1 MGIQKNQ
8 RYSPFVEVK
17 VAELASENTYRE
29 SSRILKEWT
38 AVEMSHQT
46 VGSIVRRVGKVQAQ
60 ADKEM
65 VMELEEAASL
75 PDGKKVDDL
84 YVEADVID
92 KIL

>member
-1 MGIQKNQ
+1 
-8 RYSPFVEVK
+8 
-17 VAELASENTYRE
+17 
-29 SSRILKEWT
+29 
-38 AVEMSHQT
+38 
-46 VGSIVRRVGKVQAQ
+46 VRRVGKVQAQ

-75 PDGKKVDDL
+75 PDGKKVDYL